1 MNAIK
6 YLKTVIGAVI
16 LAVAIA
22 GLLAIGV
29 MNAGATGPGT
39 HETNGTEDYTGLEF
53 CVPITGELCGPE
65 GLGPPV
71 EAPHFE
77 TIDEVSNLCI
87 DPPSFVDI
95 TFRSSDGQVIV
106 KNYDGEYQFHGVSHT
121 CIPVNPPVCV
131 DDTKDVHIE
140 WWANWNIGAGDSE
153 RLVIDID
160 CTPEPPVPPVEPP
173 VELAPPVVETAIPV
187 EGETPAPAGTL
198 PITGSNTPEMIL
210 TGLGLLAVG
219 LAARHFSRSEK
230 RSALEKEA

>member
-1 MNAIK
+1 VKFPRII
-6 YLKTVIGAVI
+6 LQAVVLSF
-16 LAVAIA
+16 LAFMLVVGLASA
-22 GLLAIGV
+22 G
-29 MNAGATGPGT
+29 NATGPGT
-39 HETNGTEDYTGLEF
+39 HETNGTEDYTGQEF
-53 CVPITGELCGPE
+53 CVPITGVVCGPE

-121 CIPVNPPVCV
+121 CIPVDPPVCV
-131 DDTKDVHIE
+131 DDTNDVHVE
-140 WWANWNIGAGDSE
+140 WWANWNIGADDSE

-160 CTPEPPVPPVEPP
+160 CTPEPPAPPVEPP

-187 EGETPAPAGTL
+187 EGETPAAAGEL
-198 PITGSNTPEMIL
+198 PVTGSGHL
-210 TGLGLLAVG
+210 LLLAALGLGLSAIGWTVQKNWDTKAKRG
-219 LAARHFSRSEK
+219 LNV
-230 RSALEKEA
+230 